1 MTSWLTVGQILLYA
15 LIAVVLLAL
24 VLLSR
29 LLSGV
34 VRYACFTRFKN
45 RSLRIPHAGTFAMM
59 QQVKPGGVAKM
70 LDDLRACAPAGRA
83 GDDFA
88 PVVFGGAARDGR
100 QIIVACSADAVKE
113 VLTDTDRFIKSPE
126 VYGNLG
132 PMLGQ
137 GLATSEGD
145 VWFQQRK
152 RLTPMF
158 HLTNLRSYTPLINDE
173 GRMLVDKLA
182 QLADG
187 GRAQIASVPAIFAH
201 TALNV
206 IARAVFGERLDIAG
220 VGRRWSIV
228 TNAMGK
234 YFMTLM
240 AFPHFVVPY
249 LPIDSVQKF
258 LSSCT
263 ELDGLFSQVID
274 DCRADTKQDG
284 GSFDL
289 VAQMALL
296 KDEASGD
303 WAIPKQLIIDECKT
317 FTFAAQDTTSN
328 LLSFAMFFLGQD
340 HKLQRELVAECAD
353 VLGTAER
360 DAAVV
365 DCDKLKLHRAVLT
378 ECLRLCPPVPSLSR
392 QALTDTTLC
401 GLPIERGTT
410 VVAAMIVPQMSA
422 AHFSEPRKFDPHRWI
437 DGSTKERHP
446 FSFTAFSAGSRSCIG
461 QKLAMNEATVL
472 LSHVIR
478 RFEVTVDN
486 PSEVVVA
493 FRGTAEP
500 LHMKVRFTERK

>member
-1 MTSWLTVGQILLYA
+1 
-15 LIAVVLLAL
+15 
-24 VLLSR
+24 
-29 LLSGV
+29 
-34 VRYACFTRFKN
+34 
-45 RSLRIPHAGTFAMM
+45 M
-59 QQVKPGGVAKM
+59 QQVKPGGMAKM
-70 LDDLRACAPAGRA
+70 LDALRACAPAGSA
-83 GDDFA
+83 ADTFS
-88 PVVFGGAARDGR
+88 PLVFGGAARDGR
-100 QIIVACSADAVKE
+100 QIVVACSADAVKE

-126 VYGNLG
+126 VYKNFG
-132 PMLGQ
+132 PMLGE

-145 VWFQQRK
+145 TWFQQRK

-173 GRMLVDKLA
+173 GRILVDKLA

-187 GRAQIASVPAIFAH
+187 GRAQIASVPPFSRTLRSMSLRVPSLASASTLPASADAGRCHQRDGQVFHVADGVS
-201 TALNV
+201 ALC
-206 IARAVFGERLDIAG
+206 RALSADRE
-220 VGRRWSIV
+220 
-228 TNAMGK
+228 
-234 YFMTLM
+234 
-240 AFPHFVVPY
+240 
-249 LPIDSVQKF
+249 SVQKF
-258 LSSCT
+258 LSSCA

-296 KDEASGD
+296 KDESSGD

-340 HKLQRELVAECAD
+340 QKLQLELVAECTE

-360 DAAVV
+360 DAAVI

-392 QALTDTTLC
+392 QALNDTTLC
-401 GLPIERGTT
+401 GQPIEAGTC

-422 AHFSEPRKFDPHRWI
+422 VHFDEPRKFNPHRWI

-500 LHMKVRFTERK
+500 LHMKVRFTER

>member
-1 MTSWLTVGQILLYA
+1 
-15 LIAVVLLAL
+15 
-24 VLLSR
+24 
-29 LLSGV
+29 
-34 VRYACFTRFKN
+34 
-45 RSLRIPHAGTFAMM
+45 
-59 QQVKPGGVAKM
+59 
-70 LDDLRACAPAGRA
+70 
-83 GDDFA
+83 
-88 PVVFGGAARDGR
+88 
-100 QIIVACSADAVKE
+100 
-113 VLTDTDRFIKSPE
+113 
-126 VYGNLG
+126 
-132 PMLGQ
+132 MLGQ

-187 GRAQIASVPAIFAH
+187 GQAQIASVPAIFAH

-220 VGRRWSIV
+220 VGRRWTVV
-228 TNAMGK
+228 TNTMGK
-234 YFMTLM
+234 YFMSLM
-240 AFPHFVVPY
+240 AFPEFILPY

-258 LSSCT
+258 LSSCA

-296 KDEASGD
+296 KDDATGD

-340 HKLQRELVAECAD
+340 HALQRELVAECTE

-360 DAAVV
+360 DAAVI

-392 QALTDTTLC
+392 QALNDTTLC
-401 GLPIERGTT
+401 GQPIEAGTT

-422 AHFSEPRKFDPHRWI
+422 VHFDEPRKFNPHRWI

-500 LHMKVRFTERK
+500 LHMKVRFTKR